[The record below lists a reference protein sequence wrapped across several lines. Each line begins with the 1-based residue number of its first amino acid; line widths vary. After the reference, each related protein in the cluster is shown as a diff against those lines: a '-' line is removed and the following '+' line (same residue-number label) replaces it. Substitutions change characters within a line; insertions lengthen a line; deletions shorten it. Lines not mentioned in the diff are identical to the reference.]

1 MDIASLC
8 AFGLIHH
15 QLQLQQSVC
24 MPDFEIVIIVLSHA
38 NFKKDHVTLSTARV
52 DRDSQNLQKD

>member
-38 NFKKDHVTLSTARV
+38 NFKRIM
-52 DRDSQNLQKD
+52 